1 MVLSWQAAPEKT
13 RGMDELMP
21 RPAVTVGIDDRHGSM
36 ATLRYAL
43 DEAGRLGLPL
53 RLVHVIPA
61 DRGEAAWSSSRGAS
75 EEMPARAAVSVVVR
89 SGSPIG
95 GLVDEAAI
103 PGTWMILGA
112 DHASGDRSSSGCV
125 ASGVIARAER
135 PVTVVPPEWPGFTR
149 TTRVFAAT
157 VASRGPRPELALAE
171 DFARVR
177 RLRLER
183 VDLAADTGPPAAES
197 AVLEMLEHVGR
208 HDIVFIGRGDRD
220 EPHPGMVATT
230 AIVVRRAHCPV
241 TVVPPN
247 ELLAAAG

>member
-1 MVLSWQAAPEKT
+1 
-13 RGMDELMP
+13 MP
-21 RPAVTVGIDDRHGSM
+21 RPTVTVGIDDHHGSM
-36 ATLRYAL
+36 ATLRYAV

-61 DRGEAAWSSSRGAS
+61 DRGELAWSSPRSTSGGI
-75 EEMPARAAVSVVVR
+75 PARAAVSVVVR

-95 GLVDEAAI
+95 ALVDEAAI

-112 DHASGDRSSSGCV
+112 DHASGDRSSSRCV

-149 TTRVFAAT
+149 TTRVFA
-157 VASRGPRPELALAE
+157 VILLSGPRPELALAE

-177 RLRLER
+177 GFRLER
-183 VDLAADTGPPAAES
+183 VELAAGAGSPAAEA
-197 AVLEMLEHVGR
+197 AVLEMLEQVGR

-220 EPHPGMVATT
+220 EPHPSMVAPT
-230 AIVVRRAHCPV
+230 AIVIRRAHCPV

-247 ELLAAAG
+247 EPLAAAG